1 MLLQRKMLY
10 SFGDQN
16 LIFPVKNALGLTDRD
31 NHNDRYSHKLWVS
44 L

>member
-16 LIFPVKNALGLTDRD
+16 LFIFPVKNARGRKD
-31 NHNDRYSHKLWVS
+31 
-44 L
+44 